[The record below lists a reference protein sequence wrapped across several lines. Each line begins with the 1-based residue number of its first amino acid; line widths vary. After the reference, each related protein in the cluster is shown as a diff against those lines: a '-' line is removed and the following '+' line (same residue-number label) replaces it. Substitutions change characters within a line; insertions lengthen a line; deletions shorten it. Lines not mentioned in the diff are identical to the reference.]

1 MQQTHRQTWLECR
14 REVIKKG
21 CNVLWL
27 LDITWSAML
36 TYLKNLLRE
45 RLLPSGTSSRGFN
58 PARVCVLCSYRIKK
72 EILCL
77 ALIYRQNPNDCFPNP
92 AMKWNIKKS
101 SGSLCCASWKMT
113 KRCHACL
120 SSHFLSA
127 LHTDFKPLVL
137 TFFLFFLLP
146 LYPLHPLYNF
156 PPSSMSL
163 CFSLSPRGWLIKSWP
178 SCMRRE

>member
-1 MQQTHRQTWLECR
+1 MQQTHRQTLLECR

-45 RLLPSGTSSRGFN
+45 RLLPSGTSSWGFN
-58 PARVCVLCSYRIKK
+58 PARVCVLCSHRIKK

-77 ALIYRQNPNDCFPNP
+77 ALIYSQNPNDRFPNP

-113 KRCHACL
+113 KRCHAFL
-120 SSHFLSA
+120 SSHVLSA

-137 TFFLFFLLP
+137 TFFLFFFLFFFCLCTHYTLSITSCPP
-146 LYPLHPLYNF
+146 LCR
-156 PPSSMSL
+156 SV
-163 CFSLSPRGWLIKSWP
+163 SLSLSLHGGDW
-178 SCMRRE
+178 